1 MLPLIKKNAL
11 GYLLIGLSLMLLIV
25 FYMLVRHGPFDPL
38 IILFQGQM
46 MIYGIG
52 AGLLNSEQLEEK
64 CKGYNFLMILP
75 VNDRDIVTAKFAVLL
90 IATALLVGFNCTV
103 YFFIGGN
110 SDLFSFARIFLLF
123 CGLLSLI
130 IGAFLLIFNFRFG
143 AAKFIKIGWII
154 MVSIMI
160 LPILFIEIVLS
171 KININFQG
179 IIQAMADLHWMFWI
193 LITLSILTAFYGLMV
208 LAVRAKQTQKYRP

>member
-1 MLPLIKKNAL
+1 MLRLIKKNAL
-11 GYLLIGLSLMLLIV
+11 GYLLIGLSLMILIAFYLLI
-25 FYMLVRHGPFDPL
+25 RRGPFDPL

-46 MIYGIG
+46 MIYAIG

-64 CKGYNFLMILP
+64 CQGYKFLQILP
-75 VNDRDIVTAKFAVLL
+75 INDRDIVASKFAVLL
-90 IATALLVGFNCTV
+90 IATFILVGFNCTV

-110 SDLFSFARIFLLF
+110 PDLFSFGRIFLLF
-123 CGLLSLI
+123 CGDLSLI

-154 MVSIMI
+154 MVSIMM
-160 LPILFIEIVLS
+160 LPILFIEIVLP

-179 IIQAMADLHWMFWI
+179 IIQAMAGLHWMLWI
-193 LITLSILTAFYGLMV
+193 LITLSIFTIYYGLMV
-208 LAVRAKQTQKYRP
+208 IAVRAKQAQKY

>member
-1 MLPLIKKNAL
+1 MLRLIQKNAL
-11 GYLLIGLSLMLLIV
+11 GYLLIGLSLMILIV
-25 FYMLVRHGPFDPL
+25 FYLLIRSGPFDPV

-64 CKGYNFLMILP
+64 CQGYKFLRILP
-75 VNDRDIVTAKFAVLL
+75 INDRDIVASKFAVLF
-90 IATALLVGFNCTV
+90 ISTVLLVGFNCTV
-103 YFFIGGN
+103 YFFIGGDSN
-110 SDLFSFARIFLLF
+110 LFTIGRHFLLF
-123 CGLLSLI
+123 CGNLSLI

-154 MVSIMI
+154 MVSVMI
-160 LPILFIEIVLS
+160 LPLLFIEIVLP

-179 IIQAMADLHWMFWI
+179 ILQAMAGLHWMLWVMM
-193 LITLSILTAFYGLMV
+193 TLSVITIYFGLMV
-208 LAVRAKQTQKYRP
+208 LAVKAKQTHNT